1 MRETKSRLQSVTGLF
16 HKYFGLFTAVY
27 GFIVLA
33 IKVPL
38 LANMSKKQDAYT
50 VIPVEEREM
59 GERPNATATDQ
70 AEDEMEERFDKD
82 FWLKVK
88 I

>member
-1 MRETKSRLQSVTGLF
+1 
-16 HKYFGLFTAVY
+16 
-27 GFIVLA
+27 
-33 IKVPL
+33 
-38 LANMSKKQDAYT
+38 MSKKQDAYT